1 MRLIRDPAILALMGM
16 QVTVWAGLFYSF
28 PALVLHWQAEF
39 GWSTAEIMGAFTIS
53 IAVYALGAP
62 LFGRL
67 IDRGVAPFSM
77 PLGAVIGAGLL
88 ATLSFV
94 DTLSAFY
101 LIWAAIGA
109 TMGLTLYEA
118 CFAIVTR
125 ARGADARQAITA
137 ITLVGGF
144 ASTLAYPL
152 THWLA
157 GIGGWR
163 TAICV
168 MAALVILLA
177 APLARLAA
185 RNLEAEARALPQSQ
199 SPDTAQSAPR
209 PFVLRLPGYWA
220 VAGGFALAALT
231 SGIVLSHLLPIM
243 AAQGVSDD
251 MAILAA
257 AAIGPA
263 QVAGRMAMMAAGNR
277 MSALRIA
284 QIAMAT
290 LAFGA
295 LMMAAAGWVAALVLA
310 FGVLQGAGYGVVGIM
325 RPVVT
330 RDILGQRDFGAV
342 SGAVS
347 LPSLFLFALA
357 PFLGA
362 VLFDLAGY
370 APVLLLCMA
379 APVAGA
385 ALLQTLH
392 RT

>member
-67 IDRGVAPFSM
+67 IDRGAAPISM
-77 PLGAVIGAGLL
+77 PLGAAIGAGLL
-88 ATLSFV
+88 VALAFA
-94 DTLSAFY
+94 DTLLAFY

-125 ARGADARQAITA
+125 ARGADARRAITA

-163 TAICV
+163 TAICA
-168 MAALVILLA
+168 MAALVVLVA

-185 RNLEAEARALPQSQ
+185 RKLEAQARAHALPT
-199 SPDTAQSAPR
+199 DTAPSPPR
-209 PFVLRLPGYWA
+209 PFVLHVPGYWA
-220 VAGGFALAALT
+220 IAGGFALAALT

-263 QVAGRMAMMAAGNR
+263 QVAGRMVMMAVDTR
-277 MSALRIA
+277 ISALRIA

-290 LAFGA
+290 LALGA
-295 LMMAAAGWVAALVLA
+295 VMMAAACWVAALVLA

-370 APVLLLCMA
+370 GPVLLLCMA

-385 ALLQTLH
+385 ILLQTLD